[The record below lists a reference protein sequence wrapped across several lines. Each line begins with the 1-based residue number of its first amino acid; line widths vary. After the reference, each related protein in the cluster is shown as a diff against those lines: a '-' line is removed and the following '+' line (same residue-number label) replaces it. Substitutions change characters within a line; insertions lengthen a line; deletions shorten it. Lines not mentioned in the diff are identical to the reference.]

1 MIILTYTL
9 SVMQRMRGNSFLGK
23 TSSVEICSFDIG
35 LGPIKKST
43 SLITDCR
50 GNLIPIQ
57 CLWSFQRSSVVILI
71 VNRSLSVS
79 TVNVSKS
86 RSLVKG
92 HKFIFFCKIYQYF
105 SKYKSWKIVLCMV
118 GLASHMSLRRYNL
131 YKVTYY
137 KDLSYWVEF
146 VVNDCVF
153 VDIWSKHYFIFQRK
167 VGCI

>member
-92 HKFIFFCKIYQYF
+92 HKFIKIYQYF
-105 SKYKSWKIVLCMV
+105 SKYKSWKIVLW
-118 GLASHMSLRRYNL
+118 
-131 YKVTYY
+131 
-137 KDLSYWVEF
+137 WVWPAIYHCD
-146 VVNDCVF
+146 V
-153 VDIWSKHYFIFQRK
+153 IT
-167 VGCI
+167 CIKLHTIRI